1 MEARL
6 MDKMTLR
13 VVLGCLF
20 LALGTTPG
28 RALDSKTDSA
38 IRTATF
44 EFFAPGKTSHSKGLV
59 GTAFAIG
66 PNEFVTAAH
75 LLNPLIGSRFGRP
88 VLVDARGIQYRI
100 ADILQFS
107 EKQDYITFSLERP
120 PQVRPLSL
128 QLDQPTPS
136 AVYFAGWT
144 SDGKLLIKDGTFS
157 GVTRDDKST
166 EFDWIR
172 FSGAVWGGVGGGPLL
187 NGSGQVIG
195 IVQGT
200 ARNGGANYAVPIS
213 SVSNAAS
220 DKAQLHGT
228 ELLRS
233 LMPVVTTIEPLTAEI
248 PLPMSLDDFAHEVQ
262 KLHLEYFDR
271 LIGPLL
277 EATRRNFVLRGN
289 GAAELCN
296 LLNGSNCL
304 CKPRAEVSGEL
315 VVDHRDLESRNLL
328 STSGDVSQVVA
339 GAGLIRTMKNRTWD
353 RRNSDPLKD
362 PASHLKL
369 ALTGPNR
376 SDVDLDTSTQMKS
389 WMAAAAD
396 SDFTDFHGRTWH
408 MRTWPLLDRD
418 LEVVSMV
425 REVGDGYVV
434 VTRTVP
440 TALDYAAGLQ
450 LKFIANLVYY
460 QCEEALGEGVAQVAN
475 TLHRRIPGAG

>member
-6 MDKMTLR
+6 MEKMTVR

-20 LALGTTPG
+20 WALGSVPG
-28 RALDSKTDSA
+28 QALDSKTDLA

-44 EFFAPGKTSHSKGLV
+44 EFFAPGKASHSKGLV

-88 VLVDARGIQYRI
+88 VLVDARGFQYRI

-107 EKQDYITFSLERP
+107 EKQDYITFSVEHP
-120 PQVRPLSL
+120 PQMRPLSV
-128 QLDQPTPS
+128 QTDQPTSS
-136 AVYFAGWT
+136 AVHFAGWT
-144 SDGKLLIKDGTFS
+144 SDGKLLIKDGTFTA
-157 GVTRDDKST
+157 VTPDDKST

-172 FSGAVWGGVGGGPLL
+172 FKGPVWGGVGGGPLL
-187 NGSGQVIG
+187 NDSGRVIG

-200 ARNGGANYAVPIS
+200 ARNGGANYAVPIGS
-213 SVSNAAS
+213 LANTGS

-296 LLNGSNCL
+296 LLNGRSCL
-304 CKPRAEVSGEL
+304 CKPRTEVSGEL
-315 VVDHRDLESRNLL
+315 VVDGRDRDSRNLL
-328 STSGDVSQVVA
+328 GTSGDVAQVVA
-339 GAGLIRTMKNRTWD
+339 GAGLLRTMKND

-376 SDVDLDTSTQMKS
+376 SDVDLDAATQMKS
-389 WMAAAAD
+389 WMAVTAD

-460 QCEEALGEGVAQVAN
+460 QCEEAIGEGVAQVAN
-475 TLHRRIPGAG
+475 TVHRRIPGAG